1 MERRWVSQ
9 SHRRQVPAGKHHAA
23 WWPSCQVTE
32 EPILLLETLD
42 RPEHVWKALELL
54 DEAAGHVRPIVLDRR
69 SVVAAGTVVVVI
81 VVLGSS
87 R

>member
-1 MERRWVSQ
+1 M
-9 SHRRQVPAGKHHAA
+9 
-23 WWPSCQVTE
+23 
-32 EPILLLETLD
+32 LLLETLD

-69 SVVAAGTVVVVI
+69 LVVAAGTVVVVI

>member
-1 MERRWVSQ
+1 M
-9 SHRRQVPAGKHHAA
+9 
-23 WWPSCQVTE
+23 
-32 EPILLLETLD
+32 LLLETLD

-69 SVVAAGTVVVVI
+69 LVMKSVTILIVI